1 MGRPTQSVCATRTLF
16 FLRYEL
22 CLLLY
27 WNEPIDGRNLDIISM
42 INEYMTSQS
51 FSNLVYD
58 SYKATSIIFISLEMN
73 YLITQLVDH
82 TDYFTIVKTGTQLVG
97 YFTTP

>member
-1 MGRPTQSVCATRTLF
+1 
-16 FLRYEL
+16 
-22 CLLLY
+22 
-27 WNEPIDGRNLDIISM
+27 M
-42 INEYMTSQS
+42 I
-51 FSNLVYD
+51 

-73 YLITQLVDH
+73 YLTMQLVDH